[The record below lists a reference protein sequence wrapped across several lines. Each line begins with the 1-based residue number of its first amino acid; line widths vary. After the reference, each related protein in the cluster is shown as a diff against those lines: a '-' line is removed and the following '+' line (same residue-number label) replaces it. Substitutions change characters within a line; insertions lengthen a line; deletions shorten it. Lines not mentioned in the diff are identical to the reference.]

1 MLGHG
6 APVAVDVDRLASLL
20 RELHGQLQ
28 REPVRGGEREGSLAR
43 DRVATGER
51 LELAQPALERVAE
64 ALLLGLQH
72 ALDLVGVLDDLGV
85 PRADLLDDDPRDAV
99 DVLEADPARLHDG
112 TADQPPHHV
121 AAAFVR
127 GRDPLRGQERHAAGV
142 VGDHAVRLRRR
153 RRRVVRDAGLLFDPV
168 HDQTEAVRVEDR
180 GRFLEQH
187 GAALEAHP
195 RVDVLLRQRR
205 QRSVGV
211 EVVLHEDEIPELDE
225 PVAAL
230 AVRPAVVLAAA
241 VLLAAVVVELGAGTA
256 RPRVPGRSPEVFGA
270 RKRDDPLAR
279 HALAQPPGDRD
290 LVLAEAE
297 LRVAGEDRRP
307 QAFGVE
313 LHVLGDELPGEVD
326 RTVLEVVAERE
337 VPEHLE
343 HRRMA
348 RRQPDLVEVG
358 VLAARAQDLLDG
370 REARRG
376 RVLLAGEVRLQR
388 LHPGRDE
395 ERRGVLGRRD
405 QRPRREAH
413 VTSLLEEGEEA
424 LAQLCGRLHG
434 SSVRPPSERSASWT
448 APPSAAR
455 TRRSC
460 GEIGAHPAQLV
471 TDPARLRGYARP
483 RVAGGQS
490 DFPTHGWGRR
500 AVGLARTG

>member
-6 APVAVDVDRLASLL
+6 APVAVDVDRLTALL

-28 REPVRGGEREGSLAR
+28 REPVRGGEREGRLAR
-43 DRVATGER
+43 DRVASGER
-51 LELAQPALERVAE
+51 LELAQPSLERVAE

-72 ALDLVGVLDDLGV
+72 ALDLVRVLDDLGV
-85 PRADLLDDDPRDAV
+85 PGADLLDDDPRDAV

-112 TADQPPHHV
+112 TADQSPHHV

-142 VGDHAVRLRRR
+142 VGDHAVRLRGR
-153 RRRVVRDAGLLFDPV
+153 RRRVVRDAGLLLDPV

-180 GRFLEQH
+180 GRLLQQH

-195 RVDVLLRQRR
+195 GVDVLLRQRR
-205 QRSVGV
+205 QRSVRV
-211 EVVLHEDEIPELDE
+211 EVVLHEHEVPELDE

-256 RPRVPGRSPEVFGA
+256 RSRVPGRSPEVLGA
-270 RKRDDPLAR
+270 RKRDDPLPR
-279 HALAQPPGDRD
+279 NALAEPPGDRD
-290 LVLAEAE
+290 VVLAEAE
-297 LRVAGEDRRP
+297 LRVACEDRRP
-307 QAFGVE
+307 QAFGLE
-313 LHVLGDELPGEVD
+313 AHLLGDELPGVVD

-343 HRRMA
+343 HRRVA
-348 RRQPDLVEVG
+348 RGQPHLVEIG
-358 VLAARAQDLLDG
+358 VLAARAQHLLDG
-370 REARRG
+370 REPRR
-376 RVLLAGEVRLQR
+376 RRLLLAGEVRLQR

-395 ERRGVLGRRD
+395 ERRRVLGRRD

-413 VTSLLEEGEEA
+413 VPALLEECEEA
-424 LAQLCGRLHG
+424 LAQLSRRLHG

-448 APPSAAR
+448 RRRASRERVVRVEKSARSRRSSSR
-455 TRRSC
+455 TRHVC
-460 GEIGAHPAQLV
+460 GGTLDRGWRVDNRTSPPMGGEVGA
-471 TDPARLRGYARP
+471 
-483 RVAGGQS
+483 S
-490 DFPTHGWGRR
+490 
-500 AVGLARTG
+500 GLARKG